1 MILRN
6 FLNRLLWDEDY
17 QKIRGHFAITYIHRG
32 APDDENTI
40 NALEI
45 KAVLATGFEIYS
57 EDFQRIVKIPFHRI
71 KYIVDLR
78 NSAVIYRKSINGS
91 DQAEEE
97 I

>member
-17 QKIRGHFAITYIHRG
+17 KKIREHFAITYIHRG
-32 APDDENTI
+32 APDDEKTI

-45 KAVLATGFEIYS
+45 KSVLATGFEIYS
-57 EDFQRIVKIPFHRI
+57 SDFQQVVKIPFHRI

-78 NSAVIYRKSINGS
+78 KSEVIYRKSARTS
-91 DQAEEE
+91 DHSEEE

>member
-17 QKIRGHFAITYIHRG
+17 KKLRGNFAITYIHRG
-32 APDDENTI
+32 APDDEKTI

-45 KAVLATGFEIYS
+45 KAVLATSFEIYS

-71 KYIVDLR
+71 KYIVDLQ
-78 NSAVIYRKSINGS
+78 NSTVIYRKRLNVQ
-91 DQAEEE
+91 DLEENK
-97 I
+97 